1 MIDDLTV
8 SKGSLHFSLLEA
20 KYQNLAKEG
29 GFSLGAAYTNLVLE
43 SQQSSTN
50 AFGDI
55 YRILSAGNKPV
66 TQGLFGEIRA
76 QLLTFQNSNVDEIL
90 KSLKQSANVT
100 ELDRNYFADE
110 DVSRAYEVR
119 YDLYTQAYQFRQ
131 SKIAVPEMIGQQW
144 RPLQDLAKT
153 MGAIRSKV
161 DAYKGRYKTE
171 LNATCQYLL
180 EEAQVSSNQRTIQE
194 YIAFVTSQLNA
205 LVAAK
210 ASGLSLESLQTAKT
224 FLEKVDSDLTSQAL
238 TQVPPP
244 EQPAL
249 LPLRTRSEGV
259 KGILIGR
266 FAQAKDAALGGQLG
280 FPVAFDNQD
289 KILSLDDLVKLRAD
303 IGNLEKELA
312 LPVVVFFPNGPLQL
326 LKKKAGLYAPI
337 LAGLAGDNKVAR
349 PCVIGVDPKISDKA
363 SRFRWVGMTIGSKP
377 AVMKE
382 ISGGAQDF
390 GSIPLDQG
398 LKIEVRKFIDPA
410 KPGDVETK
418 PVNKDDEFWLWGPL
432 ELIRKYQGNT
442 RRSAD
447 GRTWQVILPV
457 ADDQQQGAIG
467 ITLVF
472 DPPLPALTDWPK
484 VQTWNQ

>member
-1 MIDDLTV
+1 
-8 SKGSLHFSLLEA
+8 
-20 KYQNLAKEG
+20 
-29 GFSLGAAYTNLVLE
+29 
-43 SQQSSTN
+43 
-50 AFGDI
+50 
-55 YRILSAGNKPV
+55 
-66 TQGLFGEIRA
+66 
-76 QLLTFQNSNVDEIL
+76 
-90 KSLKQSANVT
+90 
-100 ELDRNYFADE
+100 
-110 DVSRAYEVR
+110 
-119 YDLYTQAYQFRQ
+119 
-131 SKIAVPEMIGQQW
+131 
-144 RPLQDLAKT
+144 
-153 MGAIRSKV
+153 
-161 DAYKGRYKTE
+161 
-171 LNATCQYLL
+171 
-180 EEAQVSSNQRTIQE
+180 
-194 YIAFVTSQLNA
+194 
-205 LVAAK
+205 
-210 ASGLSLESLQTAKT
+210 
-224 FLEKVDSDLTSQAL
+224 
-238 TQVPPP
+238 
-244 EQPAL
+244 L

-363 SRFRWVGMTIGSKP
+363 SRFRWVGMTLGSKP

-432 ELIRKYQGNT
+432 ELIRKYQGKT